1 MSPSLMPF
9 LYQTRTLQ
17 RVWRAPVNLRFAKVQ
32 VARSCRRGYAKSS
45 KDDNSIPFDWGDEAP
60 PESFKK
66 GWRDSGDQD
75 SAAIPSSTI
84 TPTEAH
90 VFKGIF
96 DEIAQGKMPST
107 STKRRP
113 LQGGGGASEREV
125 EPLAGLRST
134 SIVEQARMNE
144 FRDNV
149 LSRFPEDLRNA
160 AHVALGLFE
169 TKSGSEFIEVEQES
183 EEQRL
188 ERLKYERIREEEK
201 TRVDEL
207 MKACDTD
214 FALWRVMEKEVF
226 SLPQKLGI
234 VTAQEAADETVGGAS
249 SNLGAEEEQK
259 RVMDVHGPLYSHF
272 LNQGLA
278 LFDSGFA
285 RPSSLALEI
294 LPRVKAL
301 GLPSYVLGVSTP
313 FYAALA
319 RIHWDRFGDAS
330 TALDVIDEMNKI
342 GLFANEDVQDLL
354 YRMRSDIYVCSLGS
368 QGSFVT
374 AMMEAPP
381 FDGALLE
388 RLDDLARMAE
398 HSLSRSDGDYSY

>member
-1 MSPSLMPF
+1 
-9 LYQTRTLQ
+9 
-17 RVWRAPVNLRFAKVQ
+17 
-32 VARSCRRGYAKSS
+32 
-45 KDDNSIPFDWGDEAP
+45 
-60 PESFKK
+60 
-66 GWRDSGDQD
+66 
-75 SAAIPSSTI
+75 
-84 TPTEAH
+84 
-90 VFKGIF
+90 
-96 DEIAQGKMPST
+96 
-107 STKRRP
+107 
-113 LQGGGGASEREV
+113 
-125 EPLAGLRST
+125 
-134 SIVEQARMNE
+134 MNE
-144 FRDNV
+144 FRDSV

-169 TKSGSEFIEVEQES
+169 TKSGSEFIEVQQES
-183 EEQRL
+183 EEQRQ

-201 TRVDEL
+201 SRVDEL

-234 VTAQEAADETVGGAS
+234 VSTQDASHRGYSAAVVET
-249 SNLGAEEEQK
+249 GAEAEQK

-272 LNQGLA
+272 LNQGLT
-278 LFDSGFA
+278 LFDTGFA
-285 RPSSLALEI
+285 RPSSLALGI
-294 LPRVKAL
+294 LPRVKEL

-313 FYAALA
+313 FYATLA

-330 TALDVIDEMNKI
+330 TALDVIDEMNKT

-354 YRMRSDIYVCSLGS
+354 YRMRSDIYACSLGS

-381 FDGALLE
+381 FDGALLQ

-398 HSLSRSDGDYSY
+398 HSLSRADGDYSY